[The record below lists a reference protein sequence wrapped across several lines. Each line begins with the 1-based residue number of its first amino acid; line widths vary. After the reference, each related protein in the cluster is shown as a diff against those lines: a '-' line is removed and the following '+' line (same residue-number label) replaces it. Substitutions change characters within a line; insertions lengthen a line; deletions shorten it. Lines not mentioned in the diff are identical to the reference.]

1 MYFWG
6 GKMWVCREIVVAEIV
21 PGSTDCGFWCFRSHF
36 PQLHYSSS
44 SSSSSSNWLGR
55 VYWIGALGSAV
66 ASSWSHVWVI
76 RRAFRW
82 TQLLMYDHRLT
93 RCLNTSSSLPRLFF
107 FFFCASP
114 YCRTLIHLSLSLP
127 AAPTRPPL
135 TPNFYL
141 YCICWLWTAAS

>member
-107 FFFCASP
+107 FFFLRFSLLSNSHSSLTLSP
-114 YCRTLIHLSLSLP
+114 SRPNPSPTNTQLLSLLYL
-127 AAPTRPPL
+127 L
-135 TPNFYL
+135 TVD
-141 YCICWLWTAAS
+141 SS